1 MLYLLLWRLLQLCGL
16 ASSPGRQLAF
26 LRSSAQ
32 PGLIVLGWPVKY
44 FVALSFERKKIIFI
58 TGRWWGREV
67 LLPSIRLEN
76 IFRLR
81 RTLYH
86 DPLCFFYFLTPLYYL
101 PPSPH

>member
-32 PGLIVLGWPVKY
+32 PRLIVLGWPVKY
-44 FVALSFERKKIIFI
+44 FLVLSLEKKIIFI

-67 LLPSIRLEN
+67 LLPNIRPQIFAASEELITILSVSSI
-76 IFRLR
+76 F
-81 RTLYH
+81 
-86 DPLCFFYFLTPLYYL
+86 
-101 PPSPH
+101 